1 MFLRR
6 LMKFLH
12 TAGAIGLMGSMA
24 CFLVM
29 LSMLPAPERIAEY
42 ALMRGT
48 MGQIAKWIFLPSI
61 ALTLVAGLLSMAVNR
76 AFHNAGWALTKLATG
91 VLIFEWGFVA
101 VQGPMEQEAELSA
114 QVLAGQGNP
123 AELAQTLGAEWNS
136 LWILL
141 GVAAVNVVLGIWRPR
156 FKSLPE

>member
-1 MFLRR
+1 MFTRR

-12 TAGAIGLMGSMA
+12 TAGAIGFMGSMA

-29 LSMLPAPERIAEY
+29 LSMMPAPEKIAEY

-48 MGQIAKWIFLPSI
+48 MGAIAKWIFLPSLG
-61 ALTLVAGLLSMAVNR
+61 LTLIAGLLAMAVNPV
-76 AFHNAGWALTKLATG
+76 FHNAGWALTKLVTG

-101 VQGPMEQEAELSA
+101 VQGPMEQGAELSA
-114 QVLAGQGNP
+114 QVLAGQGSI
-123 AELAQTLGAEWNS
+123 AELALTAGAERNS
-136 LWILL
+136 MWILL
-141 GVAAVNVVLGIWRPR
+141 GVAVVNIVLGVWRPR